1 PPAPRLAR
9 ALAFPGPRAWPYA
22 RSAALLGVALAARV
36 VGAAGQV
43 SPWLSVVLSLLAV
56 APAVTSATALVHW
69 LIART
74 VPPRVLPRLDPER
87 GVPEGADTLLV
98 VPAIVA
104 DEHDVDALV
113 RRLELHHAADPDPRI
128 RYALLTDFAD
138 ADAETMPGDDELLAR
153 LRARVDAL

>member
-1 PPAPRLAR
+1 RHVGYYLVDAGAAELASRLGLPRGHRLVRAMSLPAPR
-9 ALAFPGPRAWPYA
+9 AWLYA
-22 RSAALLGVALAARV
+22 PSVALLGVALAAPV

-43 SPWLSVVLSLLAV
+43 SPWLAVVTALLAV

-74 VPPRVLPRLDPER
+74 VPPRVLPRLDPEG

-104 DEHDVDALV
+104 DERHVDALV
-113 RRLELHHAADPDPRI
+113 QRLALHHAADPHP
-128 RYALLTDFAD
+128 LTRPPPLHAT
-138 ADAETMPGDDELLAR
+138 AHA
-153 LRARVDAL
+153 